1 MLSRLAAI
9 AGLQV
14 IEGAS
19 LAQYTRFA
27 IGGSARLVVDAS
39 TESALVE
46 AIDAARRAEYPLALI
61 GGGTNLI
68 AADEGFSGL
77 ILRYTASQVRNEPSG
92 LIADAGVILQNL
104 VDKTIDSGLRGLE
117 TMTGIPGW
125 LGGAIYGNAGAY
137 GRSIQEI
144 V

>member
-27 IGGSARLVVDAS
+27 IGG
-39 TESALVE
+39 
-46 AIDAARRAEYPLALI
+46 
-61 GGGTNLI
+61 GTNLI

-77 ILRYTASQVRNEPSG
+77 VLRYTASQVRNEPSG
-92 LIADAGVILQNL
+92 LIADAGGILQNL
-104 VDKTIDSGLRGLE
+104 VDITIDSGLRGLE

-125 LGGAIYGNAGAY
+125 LGGAIYGN
-137 GRSIQEI
+137 
-144 V
+144 